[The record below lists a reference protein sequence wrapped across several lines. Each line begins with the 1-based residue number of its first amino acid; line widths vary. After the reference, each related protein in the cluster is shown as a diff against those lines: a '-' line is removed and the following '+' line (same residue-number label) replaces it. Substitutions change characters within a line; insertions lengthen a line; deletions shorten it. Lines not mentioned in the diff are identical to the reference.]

1 MSLWGAAGVGT
12 RGRRQSELRE
22 EVPLRLLRRTALT
35 RIVDEQQGMEPKVRL
50 WTVMVSPDSRL
61 GLSQCGLLP
70 SLSWTGLK
78 YLIIRRHKSYIYQM
92 RAHHFVH

>member
-35 RIVDEQQGMEPKVRL
+35 RIVDEQQGMEPKVTL
-50 WTVMVSPDSRL
+50 DLMVSPDSR
-61 GLSQCGLLP
+61 S
-70 SLSWTGLK
+70 T
-78 YLIIRRHKSYIYQM
+78 HKSPFWSFRSRLLLDIYIID
-92 RAHHFVH
+92 

>member
-35 RIVDEQQGMEPKVRL
+35 RIVDEQQGMEPISHFGPSWCHQIV
-50 WTVMVSPDSRL
+50 VSDYL
-61 GLSQCGLLP
+61 NVVCCLLLVGLN
-70 SLSWTGLK
+70 
-78 YLIIRRHKSYIYQM
+78 
-92 RAHHFVH
+92 

>member
-35 RIVDEQQGMEPKVRL
+35 RVAARVAEQRALERAVEQLERQGREQIDGEPAAQVGAQRD
-50 WTVMVSPDSRL
+50 VV
-61 GLSQCGLLP
+61 C
-70 SLSWTGLK
+70 
-78 YLIIRRHKSYIYQM
+78 QM
-92 RAHHFVH
+92 KP